1 MNPRSLRHRLEKIAK
16 LLVIVQK
23 YTSEANCVVD
33 QDKGREG
40 HLVVDLADIP
50 GREPKLAALGK
61 ALEDRGYHFTEKKSF
76 WLGQITYTGRTDD
89 KPTIVL
95 SMPITIDRLAIN
107 DEAPETPYLF
117 LPTR

>member
-1 MNPRSLRHRLEKIAK
+1 MNPRSLRHRLEKVAK

-23 YTSEANCVVD
+23 YTSEASCVVD

-40 HLVVDLADIP
+40 HLIVDLADIS
-50 GREPKLAALGK
+50 GRESKLTDLGK
-61 ALEDRGYHFTEKKSF
+61 ALESRGYHFTEKKSP

-95 SMPITIDRLAIN
+95 SVPINIDRLAIS
-107 DEAPETPYLF
+107 DEAPETPYIF
-117 LPTR
+117 PEN